1 MKRWRSILEAADSI
15 VSLASLHGCNLDF
28 LSSSTLY
35 VFLQLQAFFLTTM
48 PASSVPDPTPAPPLV
63 SGPLPPNESRGP
75 IMNIVGWVGVATC
88 IIFMLLR
95 LYSRKF
101 VTRTLDWSDGII
113 VFAVLLY
120 TTAAVFL
127 SISISYGFGKH
138 AVHIPLENVAPT
150 LYYSAIAQPLG
161 IGAYCLPKMSV
172 VVLIISLMG
181 TRKRGVW
188 FLWTVIV
195 ILFVT
200 SALACIFYFT
210 QCDRPNHL
218 WHPLES
224 AGCYPDKVLDSIIYT
239 AGCALSP
246 YSVG

>member
-1 MKRWRSILEAADSI
+1 
-15 VSLASLHGCNLDF
+15 
-28 LSSSTLY
+28 
-35 VFLQLQAFFLTTM
+35 
-48 PASSVPDPTPAPPLV
+48 
-63 SGPLPPNESRGP
+63 
-75 IMNIVGWVGVATC
+75 MNIVGWVGVATC

-120 TTAAVFL
+120 TIAAVFL

-172 VVLIISLMG
+172 VMLIISLMG

-200 SALACIFYFT
+200 SATTAIFRFA
-210 QCDRPNHL
+210 QCNPPNHL
-218 WHPLES
+218 WHPFEP
-224 AGCYPDKVLDSIIYT
+224 ANCYPDKVLDIISYI
-239 AGCALSP
+239 AVCEP
-246 YSVG
+246 FPISVE